1 VELAQL
7 LPDYKD
13 VKGFEN
19 FQFANAT
26 IGDIFSAA
34 LPLVFVFAGLGVFIY
49 IIYGG
54 LHLMISGGDPAGI
67 AEAKGKITNALVG
80 FLIIFCSYW
89 LIQILEIIF
98 HLKIL

>member
-1 VELAQL
+1 VKLAQL
-7 LPDYKD
+7 LPDYSGI
-13 VKGFEN
+13 KGFEN
-19 FQFANAT
+19 FRFASAT
-26 IGDIFSAA
+26 VGDVFTAA
-34 LPLVFVFAGLGVFIY
+34 LPLVFVFAGLALFVY
-49 IIYGG
+49 LIYGG

-80 FLIIFCSYW
+80 FLIIFCSWW